1 MDDDKVVRQDADAEH
16 RLAAHTQ
23 GEILVIVPAG
33 VERQVILD
41 ALLRQNRVTGGNI
54 AEDRHLTAARGKLV
68 DLDGLRR
75 NGNGLWLLFERDGA
89 ALARALL
96 NEPHLLEVLD
106 MEVDR
111 GG

>member
-23 GEILVIVPAG
+23 GKILVIVPAG
-33 VERQVILD
+33 VERQVVLD

-54 AEDRHLTAARGKLV
+54 AEDRHLTAARNKLV
-68 DLDGLRR
+68 NLDRLRR

-89 ALARALL
+89 ALACALFDKS
-96 NEPHLLEVLD
+96 HLL
-106 MEVDR
+106 
-111 GG
+111 